1 MLSPKDAENY
11 APFIRPLKDML
22 FTTSFKLNIQV
33 AISIMTLLRFR
44 NANQK
49 YCGNQE
55 FFAVLYENSKSGA
68 SSAL

>member
-1 MLSPKDAENY
+1 
-11 APFIRPLKDML
+11 ML

-55 FFAVLYENSKSGA
+55 FFAALYENSKSGA